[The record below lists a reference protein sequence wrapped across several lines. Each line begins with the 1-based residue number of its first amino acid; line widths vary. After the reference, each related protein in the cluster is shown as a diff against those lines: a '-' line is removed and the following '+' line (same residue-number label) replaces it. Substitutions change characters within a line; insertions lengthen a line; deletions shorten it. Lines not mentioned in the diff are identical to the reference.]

1 MSGAKSFFAKG
12 DPKITP
18 LSGSE
23 EISAFLGKETVF
35 EGKMTFKGVF
45 RLEGK
50 FQGEIFESGTLIVG
64 ETAVVKGK
72 IGVSAV
78 VIHGLVE
85 GEIQAGSRVEIHSTG
100 KFYGNLFAPAFVIHE
115 GGIFD
120 GHCKME
126 PPSEAEERGEEEEKL
141 RPLFK
146 KSTSF
151 SSQ

>member
-1 MSGAKSFFAKG
+1 MSGAKSFFMKG
-12 DPKITP
+12 DPKTAS
-18 LSGSE
+18 LSASD

-35 EGKMTFKGVF
+35 EGKMTFRGVF
-45 RLEGK
+45 RLDGR

-72 IGVSAV
+72 IGVSAI
-78 VIHGLVE
+78 VIHGHVE
-85 GEIQAGSRVEIHSTG
+85 GEIEASARVEIQSRG

-126 PPSEAEERGEEEEKL
+126 AVSGGEEKAEEEDKL
-141 RPLFK
+141 RPLFQK
-146 KSTSF
+146 KNPLLTA
-151 SSQ
+151 

>member
-12 DPKITP
+12 DPKVLP
-18 LSGSE
+18 LPASE

-35 EGKMTFKGVF
+35 EGKMTFQGFF

-85 GEIQAGSRVEIHSTG
+85 GEIQAGSRAEIHSTG
-100 KFYGNLFAPAFVIHE
+100 KLYGNLFTPVFVIHE

-126 PPSEAEERGEEEEKL
+126 QPSETGERVEEEDKL
-141 RPLFK
+141 RPLFQK
-146 KSTSF
+146 KNQPLSA
-151 SSQ
+151 